1 MKFVIRNI
9 KESDTSVINHLTR
22 GVDFMQIDFDLSRI
36 CFSKTGEMIGFVLL
50 EKKPVSD
57 FFGGEIPLQWNTYKD
72 IRSDLIKKTDGLF
85 KDLQF
90 KAHVHIADNTNL
102 HYLAFNKMIQEL
114 HVMIWSETLPFE
126 CSEFIHYN
134 NLIWIYDP
142 LRKEEERKRTVI
154 QSMEKY
160 KDLELLKFL
169 NPEFFSKEIDME
181 KSFVCFRKSGQ
192 LLASFIVRRRNLC
205 EFFGSEFPE
214 ENHDDDVL
222 SVRDIIEKHFK
233 NKQYEGWLYIS
244 EDISVSYDSDFC
256 VYLNELLTL
265 VENHNIF
272 IWLTNENL
280 RNSDKCNFFHL
291 NDKVWISVPYI
302 D

>member
-1 MKFVIRNI
+1 MKFAIKNI

-57 FFGGEIPLQWNTYKD
+57 FFGGKIPLQWNTYKD
-72 IRSDLIKKTDGLF
+72 IRSDLIKKTEGLF

-134 NLIWIYDP
+134 NLLWIYDP

-154 QSMEKY
+154 QSLEKY
-160 KDLELLKFL
+160 KDLELLKLL
-169 NPEFFSKEIDME
+169 NPEFFPK
-181 KSFVCFRKSGQ
+181 KSIWRK
-192 LLASFIVRRRNLC
+192 A
-205 EFFGSEFPE
+205 
-214 ENHDDDVL
+214 L
-222 SVRDIIEKHFK
+222 SVSENQVNYWHRL
-233 NKQYEGWLYIS
+233 LYDEEICANFSEVSFLKKIMMTMFYLFVILSRNIS
-244 EDISVSYDSDFC
+244 KTNNMKDGCIFLKIYQFHTIPIF
-256 VYLNELLTL
+256 VY
-265 VENHNIF
+265 I
-272 IWLTNENL
+272 
-280 RNSDKCNFFHL
+280 
-291 NDKVWISVPYI
+291 
-302 D
+302 

>member
-9 KESDTSVINHLTR
+9 KESDTSVINHLTT

-36 CFSKTGEMIGFVLL
+36 CFSRTGEMIGFVLL

-57 FFGGEIPLQWNTYKD
+57 FFGGKIPLQWNTYKD
-72 IRSDLIKKTDGLF
+72 IRSDLIKKTEGLF

-134 NLIWIYDP
+134 NLLWIYDP

-154 QSMEKY
+154 QSLEK
-160 KDLELLKFL
+160 
-169 NPEFFSKEIDME
+169 
-181 KSFVCFRKSGQ
+181 
-192 LLASFIVRRRNLC
+192 
-205 EFFGSEFPE
+205 
-214 ENHDDDVL
+214 
-222 SVRDIIEKHFK
+222 
-233 NKQYEGWLYIS
+233 
-244 EDISVSYDSDFC
+244 
-256 VYLNELLTL
+256 
-265 VENHNIF
+265 
-272 IWLTNENL
+272 
-280 RNSDKCNFFHL
+280 
-291 NDKVWISVPYI
+291 
-302 D
+302 